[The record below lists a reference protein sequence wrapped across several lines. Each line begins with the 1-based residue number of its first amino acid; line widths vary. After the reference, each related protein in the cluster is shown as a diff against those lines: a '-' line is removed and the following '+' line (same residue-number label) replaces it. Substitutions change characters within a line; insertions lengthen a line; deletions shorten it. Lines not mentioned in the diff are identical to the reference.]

1 MLPLL
6 HRHTSLPLIVAFLI
20 VAVTPLRGE
29 DVSVEKVFAT
39 VPFDQWVEQGQVTAV
54 RWNVTV
60 QSVGLTGDQRLGAY
74 IHVELAQRKLVKFSQ
89 GDRVT
94 LLLQVSDAG
103 GRSFR
108 DCKLLNLEDV
118 KPLFKKGIIEVSWY
132 LLVLPGDYKVTL
144 VLVDALNGKHNLKRL
159 PLHVKRLRNDPL
171 PESWTGLPA
180 VEFPDTELK
189 TPDSL
194 YHLGITGRLHL
205 PVTPRRVVRMEVLVD
220 VTESD
225 LFLGSRQAR
234 AYYGSYLREAMRLLQ
249 LLSQI
254 SLERGSLSVA
264 MLDLH
269 REEVIFK
276 QDDVKELDWPRAWSA
291 VAPKAKTGT
300 IDARELAKQREGPT
314 FFQDELLRRLSLP
327 HAGQAEGDDTVHVFL
342 IIGSHMDYYSLQG
355 FPHLP
360 PGSEKRCVVYFLQV
374 DLLNEAYAKVA
385 VDNMRKMLAPLPLRV
400 FQVGGIQSRS
410 AKSIRHALAKIL
422 EEVGKM

>member
-6 HRHTSLPLIVAFLI
+6 HRHISLPLIVAFLI
-20 VAVTPLRGE
+20 VAVAPLRGE
-29 DVSVEKVFAT
+29 DVPVEKVFAT
-39 VPFDQWVEQGQVTAV
+39 VPFDQWVEQGRVTAV
-54 RWNVTV
+54 PWNVTV
-60 QSVGLTGDQRLGAY
+60 QSVGLTRGQRLGAY
-74 IHVELAQRKLVKFSQ
+74 IDVELAQRELVRFSQ

-103 GRSFR
+103 GRNFR
-108 DCKLLNLEDV
+108 DCKLVNLEDV
-118 KPLFKKGIIEVSWY
+118 KPRFKKGKIAVSWA
-132 LLVLPGDYKVTL
+132 LFVLPGDYKVTL
-144 VLVDALNGKHNLKRL
+144 VLVNALNGKHNLKRL

-180 VEFPDTELK
+180 VEFPDTKLS
-189 TPDSL
+189 PL
-194 YHLGITGRLHL
+194 HPGITGRLHL
-205 PVTPRRVVRMEVLVD
+205 TVMTRRVVRMEVLVD

-225 LFLGSRQAR
+225 LFLSSRQTR
-234 AYYGSYLREAMRLLQ
+234 WYYKSYLGKAMLLLQ

-269 REEVIFK
+269 RGQVIFE
-276 QDDVKELDWPRAWSA
+276 QDDVKELDWPRAWS
-291 VAPKAKTGT
+291 VLAPETNAGT
-300 IDARELAKQREGPT
+300 IDARELAKRSESPA

-360 PGSEKRCVVYFLQV
+360 PGSEERCVVYFLQV
-374 DLLNEAYAKVA
+374 DLLNEAIAKVA
-385 VDNMRKMLAPLPLRV
+385 VENMRKMLAPLPLRV
-400 FQVGGIQSRS
+400 FQVGT
-410 AKSIRHALAKIL
+410 AESIRHALAKIL